1 MRSSFLSVGKSSFN
15 EVARQR
21 ESLARERSRR
31 RRRDEY
37 VREAVG
43 VCAAVDDDNTEDI
56 RVR

>member
-1 MRSSFLSVGKSSFN
+1 MRRSSLSVGKSSFN
-15 EVARQR
+15 EGTRQR

-43 VCAAVDDDNTEDI
+43 VCVAVDDDNTEEI

>member
-1 MRSSFLSVGKSSFN
+1 MRRSSLSVGKSSFN
-15 EVARQR
+15 EGTRQR

-43 VCAAVDDDNTEDI
+43 Y
-56 RVR
+56 

>member
-1 MRSSFLSVGKSSFN
+1 MRSSFLSVGKPSFN
-15 EVARQR
+15 EATRQR
-21 ESLARERSRR
+21 ESLARKRSRR

-43 VCAAVDDDNTEDI
+43 VCVAVDDDNTEEI

>member
-1 MRSSFLSVGKSSFN
+1 MSTAKRSFN
-15 EVARQR
+15 EGTRQR
-21 ESLARERSRR
+21 ESLARKRSRR

-43 VCAAVDDDNTEDI
+43 VCVAVDDDNTEEI